1 MFAEAGPM
9 MKRRGARRLALEA
22 LYESEIGDVV
32 PDTVLRRSV
41 ASRGYE
47 FATELVNGVVA
58 HREEIDE
65 VIGRYSEEWSIGRMP
80 VIDRNVLRLAVFELL
95 YLSDIPMAVTINEA
109 VELAKVFS
117 TEDSGRFVNGVLS
130 AIAEKEHL
138 RS

>member
-22 LYESEIGDVV
+22 LYESEIGDAA
-32 PDTVLRRSV
+32 PDTVLKRSV

>member
-22 LYESEIGDVV
+22 LYESEIGDAA

-109 VELAKVFS
+109 VELAKGFS
-117 TEDSGRFVNGVLS
+117 TKDSGRFVNGVLS

>member
-22 LYESEIGDVV
+22 LYESEIGDAA

-109 VELAKVFS
+109 VELAKGFS

>member
-22 LYESEIGDVV
+22 LYESEIGDAA
-32 PDTVLRRSV
+32 PDTVLKRSV

-109 VELAKVFS
+109 VELAKGFS

>member
-22 LYESEIGDVV
+22 LYESEIGDAA

>member
-1 MFAEAGPM
+1 MKPGPM

-22 LYESEIGDVV
+22 LYEGEVGDVV
-32 PDTVLRRSV
+32 PDTVLKRSV

-95 YLSDIPMAVTINEA
+95 YLSDIPTAVTINEA
-109 VELAKVFS
+109 VELAKGFS

-130 AIAEKEHL
+130 AIAEKEPL